1 MELRRDFLKQ
11 NGIELSPEQ
20 EQTLADYAAMVWQKR
35 GDLNLTSVSSEQ
47 EIWDRHIS
55 DGLMAAALI
64 KKLAAG
70 LDSYSL
76 ADYGAGCGYIG
87 LSAKIAL
94 GSSCELTLVET
105 LGKRCMFMDWC
116 IMKLGI
122 KGAKTYNIRALSKG
136 GQSGP
141 FDFTL
146 ERAMGKIDDILPIC
160 TADLKRGGYFV
171 AFQTEEGSWGEA
183 SLKAADCKY
192 DKNASLA
199 YKLYGEEKE
208 RHLCVFGKE

>member
-1 MELRRDFLKQ
+1 MELKRDFLKR
-11 NGIELSPEQ
+11 NSIELSPEQ

-35 GDLNLTSVSSEQ
+35 NDLNLTSVSSER

-64 KKLAAG
+64 KTLASG
-70 LDSYSL
+70 RERYSL

-105 LGKRCMFMDWC
+105 LGKRCKFMDWC

-122 KGAKTYNIRALSKG
+122 KGASVLNTRALPESG
-136 GQSGP
+136 RCGP

-146 ERAMGKIDDILPIC
+146 ERAMGKIDDIMPIC
-160 TADLKRGGYFV
+160 TADLKRGGCFI
-171 AFQTEEGSWGEA
+171 AFQAEEGAWSEA
-183 SLKAADCKY
+183 SLKAAGCVY
-192 DKNASLA
+192 DKTLSRP
-199 YKLYGEEKE
+199 YKLQGEDKL
-208 RHLCVFGKE
+208 RFLCVFGKI

>member
-1 MELRRDFLKQ
+1 MELRRDFLKRH
-11 NGIELSPEQ
+11 GIELSPEQ
-20 EQTLADYAAMVWQKR
+20 EDLLKGYVAMVWQKR
-35 GDLNLTSVSSEQ
+35 NDLNLTSVSSGQ

-64 KKLAAG
+64 KTLASG
-70 LDSYSL
+70 RERYSL

-105 LGKRCMFMDWC
+105 LGKRCKFMDWC

-160 TADLKRGGYFV
+160 TADLKRGGCFI
-171 AFQTEEGSWGEA
+171 AFQAEEGAWSEA
-183 SLKAADCKY
+183 SLKAAGCVY
-192 DKNASLA
+192 DKTLSRP
-199 YKLYGEEKE
+199 YKLQGEDKL
-208 RHLCVFGKE
+208 RFLCVFGKI

>member
-1 MELRRDFLKQ
+1 MELRREFLRQ
-11 NGIELSPEQ
+11 SGIELSPEQ
-20 EQTLADYAAMVWQKR
+20 EQTLEAYAALVWQKR

-64 KKLAAG
+64 KALAAG
-70 LDSYSL
+70 RGSYSL

-94 GSSCELTLVET
+94 GPACELALVET

-122 KGAKTYNIRALSKG
+122 KGAKTCNIRAISKG
-136 GQSGP
+136 GQGGP
-141 FDFTL
+141 FDFTI

-160 TADLKRGGYFV
+160 SADLKTGGYFI
-171 AFQTEEGSWGEA
+171 AFQSETGGWREDCV
-183 SLKAADCKY
+183 KAAGCVY
-192 DKNASLA
+192 DRKVSKS
-199 YKLYGEEKE
+199 YCLYGEDKP

>member
-1 MELRRDFLKQ
+1 MELRRDFLKR

-20 EQTLADYAAMVWQKR
+20 EQTLNGYAAMVWQKR
-35 GDLNLTSVSSEQ
+35 NDLNLTSVSSER

-64 KKLAAG
+64 KSLAAG
-70 LDSYSL
+70 RERYSL

-87 LSAKIAL
+87 LSAKVAL
-94 GSSCELTLVET
+94 GPSCGLTLVET
-105 LGKRCMFMDWC
+105 LGKRCKFMDWC

-122 KGAKTYNIRALSKG
+122 KGAKTCNIRALSKG

-141 FDFTL
+141 FDFIV

-160 TADLKRGGYFV
+160 TADLKADGYFM
-171 AFQTEEGSWGEA
+171 AFQSEESGWGEA
-183 SLKAADCKY
+183 SLKAAGCVY
-192 DKNASLA
+192 DKTLSRS
-199 YKLYGEEKE
+199 YKLYGENKL
-208 RHLCVFGKE
+208 RFLCVFRKI

>member
-20 EQTLADYAAMVWQKR
+20 EDLLKGYVAMVWQKR
-35 GDLNLTSVSSEQ
+35 GDLNLTSVSSER

-64 KKLAAG
+64 KTLASG
-70 LDSYSL
+70 RERYSL

-105 LGKRCMFMDWC
+105 LGKRCKFMDWC

-122 KGAKTYNIRALSKG
+122 KGASVLNT
-136 GQSGP
+136 GP

-160 TADLKRGGYFV
+160 TADLKRGGCFI
-171 AFQTEEGSWGEA
+171 AFQAEEGAWSEA
-183 SLKAADCKY
+183 SLKAAGCVY
-192 DKNASLA
+192 DKTLSLP
-199 YKLYGEEKE
+199 YKLQGEDKL
-208 RHLCVFGKE
+208 RFLCVFGKI